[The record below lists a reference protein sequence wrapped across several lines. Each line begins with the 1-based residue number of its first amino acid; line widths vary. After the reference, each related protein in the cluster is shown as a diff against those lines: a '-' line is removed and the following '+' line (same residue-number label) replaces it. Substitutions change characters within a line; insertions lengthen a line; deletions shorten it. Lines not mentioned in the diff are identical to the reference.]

1 MPNIIV
7 RSRIKDFAELDGK
20 PLSVSEEFEE
30 ALSKKVIQIIKE
42 ACKRARENGR
52 NTVMARDL

>member
-7 RSRIKDFAELDGK
+7 RSRIRDFAELDGK

-30 ALSKKVIQIIKE
+30 ALAKKVVQIIKE
-42 ACKRARENGR
+42 ACRRARENNR
-52 NTVMARDL
+52 NTLMARDL